1 MHWERQPLKTLA
13 RVDAL
18 FVGGGNT
25 YALLDR
31 VRSAGLIEPIQER
44 ARDGMPYAGTSA
56 GANLAGPTILTT
68 NDWNVVAL
76 AHFGALHLVP
86 FNINPHYKDADPAMA
101 PGSETRED
109 RIREYHVRNKNAVVA
124 IEEETMVR
132 VEDGV
137 ATVLGQRRV
146 KLFRV
151 GKAPRVVRR
160 RRAARRCEARQPRR
174 DREPRHRRLDPRHRR
189 RRQPVPR
196 APQHASALPQGVVCQ
211 LMDASELAD
220 DDLVAVVSNM
230 GAPLVGQERLTDPKT
245 MALAITM
252 MEEYLGRKFRAVM
265 SLEIGGGNSIQ
276 PFMAPR

>member
-1 MHWERQPLKTLA
+1 MRVLLVSNSGRPFLEHCRAALAEFYGPDVRTLGFISAATLADPEFYYARAKEGLEPLGKQVEHVHWERQPLKTLA

-31 VRSAGLIEPIQER
+31 VRGAGLLEAIQAR
-44 ARDGMPYAGTSA
+44 AREGMPYAGASA

-76 AHFGALHLVP
+76 AHFGALRLVP
-86 FNINPHYKDADPAMA
+86 FNINPHYKDRDPAMA

-109 RIREYHVRNKNAVVA
+109 RIREYHVRNKNAVVG

-146 KLFRV
+146 ALFRV
-151 GKAPRVVRR
+151 G
-160 RRAARRCEARQPRR
+160 
-174 DREPRHRRLDPRHRR
+174 
-189 RRQPVPR
+189 QPVAWFSP
-196 APQHASALPQGVVCQ
+196 G
-211 LMDASELAD
+211 
-220 DDLVAVVSNM
+220 
-230 GAPLVGQERLTDPKT
+230 ERLQ
-245 MALAITM
+245 L
-252 MEEYLGRKFRAVM
+252 
-265 SLEIGGGNSIQ
+265 
-276 PFMAPR
+276 

>member
-1 MHWERQPLKTLA
+1 MRALLISNSGRPFLEHCRAALADFYGSAVRRVGFVSAATLGDPEFYFTRAKEGLDPLGVDVEHVHWERQPLKTLE

-31 VRSAGLIEPIQER
+31 VRSSGLLEAVQAR
-44 ARDGMPYAGTSA
+44 ARDGMPYAGASA

-76 AHFGALHLVP
+76 SHFGALHLVP
-86 FNINPHYKDADPAMA
+86 FNINPHYKDSDPAMA

-109 RIREYHVRNKNAVVA
+109 RIREYHVRNKNAVVG

-132 VEDGV
+132 WDDGA

-151 GKAPRVVRR
+151 G
-160 RRAARRCEARQPRR
+160 Q
-174 DREPRHRRLDPRHRR
+174 
-189 RRQPVPR
+189 
-196 APQHASALPQGVVCQ
+196 APQW
-211 LMDASELAD
+211 LA
-220 DDLVAVVSNM
+220 A
-230 GAPLVGQERLTDPKT
+230 GERLP
-245 MALAITM
+245 L
-252 MEEYLGRKFRAVM
+252 
-265 SLEIGGGNSIQ
+265 
-276 PFMAPR
+276 

>member
-1 MHWERQPLKTLA
+1 MRVLLISNSGRPYLEHCLEGLRRFCGPEVRRLGFVSAATLADPEHYFMRACDGLQGLGVDVEHVHWEKQPLKSLE

-31 VRSAGLIEPIQER
+31 VRSAGLIEAIQER
-44 ARDGMPYAGTSA
+44 VRYGMPYAGASA

-86 FNINPHYKDADPAMA
+86 FNINPHFKDSDPAMA

-109 RIREYHVRNKNAVVA
+109 RIREYHVRNKNPVVG

-132 VEDGV
+132 VEDGA
-137 ATVLGQRRV
+137 ATVVGRRRV

-151 GKAPRVVRR
+151 GQVPQWFTAG
-160 RRAARRCEARQPRR
+160 E
-174 DREPRHRRLDPRHRR
+174 RLPLD
-189 RRQPVPR
+189 
-196 APQHASALPQGVVCQ
+196 
-211 LMDASELAD
+211 
-220 DDLVAVVSNM
+220 M
-230 GAPLVGQERLTDPKT
+230 GAP
-245 MALAITM
+245 
-252 MEEYLGRKFRAVM
+252 
-265 SLEIGGGNSIQ
+265 
-276 PFMAPR
+276 

>member
-1 MHWERQPLKTLA
+1 MRVLLISNSGRPYLEHCRGALGDFFGPDVRRLGFVSAATLADPEFYFTRAREGLEPLGVQIEHVHWEHAPLKTLG

-31 VRSAGLIEPIQER
+31 VRSSGLLDAIQER
-44 ARDGMPYAGTSA
+44 ARGGMPYAGASA

-76 AHFGALHLVP
+76 THFGALHLVP
-86 FNINPHYKDADPAMA
+86 FNINPHYKDSDPAMA

-109 RIREYHVRNKNAVVA
+109 RIREYHARNKNAVVG

-132 VEDGV
+132 VDDGV

-151 GKAPRVVRR
+151 G
-160 RRAARRCEARQPRR
+160 QP
-174 DREPRHRRLDPRHRR
+174 
-189 RRQPVPR
+189 
-196 APQHASALPQGVVCQ
+196 PQWF
-211 LMDASELAD
+211 
-220 DDLVAVVSNM
+220 
-230 GAPLVGQERLTDPKT
+230 GAGERL
-245 MALAITM
+245 
-252 MEEYLGRKFRAVM
+252 
-265 SLEIGGGNSIQ
+265 
-276 PFMAPR
+276 PR